1 MENIIKFIKKSSNI
15 SCEECLLYK
24 VKKDDKVVRD
34 ILNRKDLNGSFCL
47 RAFVFLL
54 EKKYQNKMINYF
66 FEKNITSYP
75 CNCERR
81 KELKE
86 ILNTL
91 ASSKHLELG

>member
-1 MENIIKFIKKSSNI
+1 M
-15 SCEECLLYK
+15 YK
-24 VKKDDKVVRD
+24 LKKDDKVVRD

-54 EKKYQNKMINYF
+54 EKEYQNKMINYF
-66 FEKNITSYP
+66 FKKNITSYP
-75 CNCERR
+75 CNYKRR

-86 ILNTL
+86 ILNKL